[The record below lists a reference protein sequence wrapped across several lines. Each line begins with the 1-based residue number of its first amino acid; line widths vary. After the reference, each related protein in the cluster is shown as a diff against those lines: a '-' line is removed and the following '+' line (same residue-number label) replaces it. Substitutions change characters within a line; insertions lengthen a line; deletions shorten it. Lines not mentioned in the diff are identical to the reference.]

1 MVEAHSKIISFAS
14 YIPENYVPI
23 DDFAAPADMP
33 SKLDLNRITGLEGH
47 RRSKENEG
55 TLELALQAATKCIER
70 SKVDVADIDLV
81 INCAVG
87 SLCSELRSKL
97 SPSLAN
103 LIAEKL
109 DQANVV
115 LIALIDRIRML
126 DNDIIRLKSKIN
138 TVIELQELEKKK
150 DEKKEE
156 NAK

>member
-1 MVEAHSKIISFAS
+1 MIELVNEYGFPIVAVVGMGWFIWFIYN
-14 YIPENYVPI
+14 YI
-23 DDFAAPADMP
+23 
-33 SKLDLNRITGLEGH
+33 T
-47 RRSKENEG
+47 
-55 TLELALQAATKCIER
+55 
-70 SKVDVADIDLV
+70 
-81 INCAVG
+81 
-87 SLCSELRSKL
+87 
-97 SPSLAN
+97 N

-109 DQANVV
+109 EQANVV